1 MDNAKIFFIVDIYL
15 HKKLRVDGSIWD
27 SEVKKL
33 ASKSNAEN
41 VFLDAHDEGTFFP
54 FLYLPAHSR

>member
-1 MDNAKIFFIVDIYL
+1 MDSAKIFFIVDIYL

-41 VFLDAHDEGTFFP
+41 VFLDFP
-54 FLYLPAHSR
+54 FLYLPTHSR

>member
-1 MDNAKIFFIVDIYL
+1 MHIQGWKVLQIAMDSAKIFFIVDIYL

-41 VFLDAHDEGTFFP
+41 VFLDAHD
-54 FLYLPAHSR
+54 